1 MASKADKQWWN
12 NLDKDWK
19 EELVRNLLDSPKY
32 KKRNLV
38 LTDIY
43 EQLDESAEII
53 TDIVNI
59 EKLHLSWWVGFDDTN
74 PLFHLKKIVD
84 FLIQLPEWDDLK
96 ASFLNGYPE
105 HLRSKVTRLDLD
117 GLIFIDDLSPLSD
130 FINFIVQVIFLN
142 F

>member
-59 EKLHLSWWVGFDDTN
+59 EKLQLSWWVGFDDSKRTAN
-74 PLFHLKKIVD
+74 IYNLYYETHQRIKRNKSKI
-84 FLIQLPEWDDLK
+84 
-96 ASFLNGYPE
+96 
-105 HLRSKVTRLDLD
+105 R
-117 GLIFIDDLSPLSD
+117 
-130 FINFIVQVIFLN
+130 
-142 F
+142 